1 MLYLPQVISSSSA
14 RGQSTFLLQTEY
26 WGIQREELAQGN
38 APSGHD
44 PAPEKTHHTPSRNI
58 RTCYLST
65 IRCHYQLNP
74 RLPGFNGT
82 RDRSLSG

>member
-14 RGQSTFLLQTEY
+14 RGQSTCLLQTEY

-44 PAPEKTHHTPSRNI
+44 QAPEKNTPY
-58 RTCYLST
+58 T
-65 IRCHYQLNP
+65 
-74 RLPGFNGT
+74 
-82 RDRSLSG
+82 